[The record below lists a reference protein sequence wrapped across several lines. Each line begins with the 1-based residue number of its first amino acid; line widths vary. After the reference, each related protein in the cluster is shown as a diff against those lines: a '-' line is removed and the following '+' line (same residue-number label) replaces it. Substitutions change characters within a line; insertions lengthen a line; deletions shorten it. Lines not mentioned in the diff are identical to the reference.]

1 MAQGWGSRRLWA
13 FVGLAILLAYAAWIG
28 TPYLRSV
35 VVRDAAVTTWINTT
49 SAPIDGFLA
58 GKPLHVGDSVG
69 TDGLIATIEDPLQD
83 ATPVVR
89 AEADL
94 NRAKQHVR
102 GLQELTTSLEA
113 EAAARAA
120 MELADAKV
128 EAENAEK
135 ILASVKSVYE
145 AAKLQPVKAP
155 PDAYVWSLI
164 AGPGDFVR
172 AGAPV
177 ATWVDCGFML
187 VDVPV
192 SDVELALLDTDAP
205 ARVIIEGDHKVRLGK
220 VYLTRGAA
228 RRSAPTISRRLP
240 RGDIRASDRCWSS
253 LSRQP
258 PMSRPVRSARR
269 PMSIF
274 RPSAYSTSCAR
285 GCASERRRWQASH
298 TSLRSNWRKSAQS
311 GLRSLPILGCSRWPF
326 P

>member
-1 MAQGWGSRRLWA
+1 M
-13 FVGLAILLAYAAWIG
+13 AYAAWIG

-113 EAAARAA
+113 DAAARAA
-120 MELADAKV
+120 MELAGAKV

-192 SDVELALLDTDAP
+192 SDVELALLRYRCAGEDRHRGRP
-205 ARVIIEGDHKVRLGK
+205 QGSRRQGLSHPRGARRRLGADD
-220 VYLTRGAA
+220 LAA
-228 RRSAPTISRRLP
+228 LAKGRHPGVGQVL
-240 RGDIRASDRCWSS
+240 
-253 LSRQP
+253 
-258 PMSRPVRSARR
+258 VK
-269 PMSIF
+269 F
-274 RPSAYSTSCAR
+274 EPSAADV
-285 GCASERRRWQASH
+285 
-298 TSLRSNWRKSAQS
+298 
-311 GLRSLPILGCSRWPF
+311 
-326 P
+326 

>member
-1 MAQGWGSRRLWA
+1 M
-13 FVGLAILLAYAAWIG
+13 AYAAWIG

-69 TDGLIATIEDPLQD
+69 TDGLIATIENPLQD

-102 GLQELTTSLEA
+102 GLQELMTSLEA
-113 EAAARAA
+113 DAAARAA

-135 ILASVKSVYE
+135 ILASVKSAYE
-145 AAKLQPVKAP
+145 AAKFQPVKAP

-177 ATWVDCGFML
+177 ATWVDCSFML

-192 SDVELALLDTDAP
+192 SDVELALLQTDAP
-205 ARVIIEGDHKVRLGK
+205 ARIVIEGDRKVRDGK

-228 RRSAPTISRRLP
+228 ATIGADDLAALAKGRHPGVGQVLV
-240 RGDIRASDRCWSS
+240 
-253 LSRQP
+253 Q
-258 PMSRPVRSARR
+258 
-269 PMSIF
+269 F
-274 RPSAYSTSCAR
+274 EPSAAD
-285 GCASERRRWQASH
+285 
-298 TSLRSNWRKSAQS
+298 
-311 GLRSLPILGCSRWPF
+311 I
-326 P
+326 